1 MRRRVLIGM
10 SGGADSS
17 AACSL
22 LKEQGYDVVGLTIRN
37 FDIDA
42 QFISM
47 NNSVVFDEPNHVREA
62 RKVAKSIGIEHFV
75 ADEREMF
82 GSKVVDPFI
91 QGYLS
96 GKTPNPC
103 VTCNPLFKFKVLE
116 RWAASLNCEFIATG
130 HYARIVDQDGWRF
143 IKAGADK
150 RKDQSYF
157 LWNLDQ
163 GVLAKTLFP
172 LGDMH
177 KKEVYEY
184 LGNNGLDFFQHS
196 AESME
201 ICFVENDYRELI
213 RERVKDVDKLIGPD
227 KYVDITG
234 KIIGEHRGYPYYT
247 IGQRKGLGVALG
259 KPVFVLKI
267 NSEKN
272 TVMLGDQDQLLSTDL
287 LVENARF
294 RYQGE
299 KLIKWLDQMN
309 IKVKIRYRSLGIECR
324 IVSEFADGRILISF
338 CAPAFAV
345 TPGQSAV
352 FYSDDLVVGGA
363 EISSQKNLYKYM
375 NAQ

>member
-1 MRRRVLIGM
+1 M
-10 SGGADSS
+10 
-17 AACSL
+17 
-22 LKEQGYDVVGLTIRN
+22 
-37 FDIDA
+37 
-42 QFISM
+42 
-47 NNSVVFDEPNHVREA
+47 
-62 RKVAKSIGIEHFV
+62 
-75 ADEREMF
+75 
-82 GSKVVDPFI
+82 
-91 QGYLS
+91 
-96 GKTPNPC
+96 
-103 VTCNPLFKFKVLE
+103 
-116 RWAASLNCEFIATG
+116 
-130 HYARIVDQDGWRF
+130 
-143 IKAGADK
+143 
-150 RKDQSYF
+150 
-157 LWNLDQ
+157 
-163 GVLAKTLFP
+163 
-172 LGDMH
+172 
-177 KKEVYEY
+177 
-184 LGNNGLDFFQHS
+184 
-196 AESME
+196 
-201 ICFVENDYRELI
+201 I
-213 RERVKDVDKLIGPD
+213 RERVKDVDKLIGPG